1 MFQMLRS
8 AFIHLHLLIFGV
20 ITTINL
26 YYKTFL
32 YAYKVNDI
40 ITHYMLPI
48 KLKPQVPAS
57 QIFPKQFFGFCRILL
72 IFLSEFP

>member
-32 YAYKVNDI
+32 YAYKVNNI
-40 ITHYMLPI
+40 ITYYMLPV
-48 KLKPQVPAS
+48 KLKP
-57 QIFPKQFFGFCRILL
+57 
-72 IFLSEFP
+72 